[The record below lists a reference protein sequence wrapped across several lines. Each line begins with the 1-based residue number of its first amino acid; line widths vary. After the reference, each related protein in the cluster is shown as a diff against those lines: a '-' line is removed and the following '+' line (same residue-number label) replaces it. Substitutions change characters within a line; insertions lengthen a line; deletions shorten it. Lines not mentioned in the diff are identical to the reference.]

1 MSLPTAPTVA
11 VISCG
16 AMGAAVGKR
25 LRDHGARVLTDLTGR
40 SAASRARAAA
50 AGMQQAPVD
59 ALAEADFFLSILPP
73 GEALALARQ
82 MAGPLAKARRKAVYV
97 DCNAIS
103 PMTARAVADTI
114 APTGAVFVDG
124 SIIGAPPADGRAGPV
139 FYLSGP
145 QASAAMPIAS
155 LGLEVRL
162 LEGEV
167 GAASGLKMCYGG
179 ITKGV
184 TALAAAMML
193 AADRCGAAPALRAEM
208 ARSLPFM
215 LSWFE
220 TQVPGMFPKAY
231 RWVAEMQEVSEFLAD
246 DPQSAAIYA
255 AVAQLYARL
264 AEDVA
269 GPGMETAALG
279 AFFTR

>member
-1 MSLPTAPTVA
+1 
-11 VISCG
+11 
-16 AMGAAVGKR
+16 MGAAVGKR
-25 LRDHGARVLTDLTGR
+25 LHDHGARVLTDLTGR
-40 SAASRARAAA
+40 SAASRARAEA

-82 MAGPLAKARRKAVYV
+82 MSGPLAKARRKAVYV

-124 SIIGAPPADGRAGPV
+124 SIIGAPPAQGRAGPV

-215 LSWFE
+215 LGWFE

>member
-1 MSLPTAPTVA
+1 MSLPMPPTIA
-11 VISCG
+11 VVSCG
-16 AMGAAVGKR
+16 AMGAAVGRR
-25 LRDHGARVLTDLTGR
+25 LHDNGARVITELAGR

-50 AGMQQAPVD
+50 AGMQDAPAE
-59 ALAEADFFLSILPP
+59 ALAGADFFLSILPP
-73 GEALALARQ
+73 GEALALAHR
-82 MAGPLAKARRKAVYV
+82 MAGPLTAATRKAIFV

-103 PMTARAVADTI
+103 PVTAEAVAAAI
-114 APTGAVFVDG
+114 APSGARFVDG
-124 SIIGAPPADGRAGPV
+124 SIIGAPPVAGRGGPV
-139 FYLSGP
+139 FYLSGADAP
-145 QASAAMPIAS
+145 AAMGLAS
-155 LGLEVRL
+155 FGLETRL
-162 LEGEV
+162 LEGAV

-184 TALAAAMML
+184 TALASAMML